1 MKREMLKN
9 HSMVSSVL
17 PSCLTRPVMEELL
30 ESEVA
35 RLLRLVYTDPD
46 GHINGDIAAYLGEK
60 TSPELREYIR
70 QNILYDVQ
78 PSDVS
83 LPADDAT
90 IEMFIRDEHES
101 SFDYRDRV
109 RGLLEQYGNDFKDL
123 SKKLKEQKEQKDG

>member
-1 MKREMLKN
+1 MKREMLVN

-17 PSCLTRPVMEELL
+17 PSCPTRPVIEVLP
-30 ESEVA
+30 ESDVA
-35 RLLRLVYTDPD
+35 RLLRLVYTDSD
-46 GHINGDIAAYLGEK
+46 GKLNGDIAAYLGEK

-90 IEMFIRDEHES
+90 IELFIRDEHES
-101 SFDYRDRV
+101 SFDYRNRV
-109 RGLLEQYGNDFKDL
+109 RSLFEQYGNDFKDL
-123 SKKLKEQKEQKDG
+123 SKKLKEQKDKKDG